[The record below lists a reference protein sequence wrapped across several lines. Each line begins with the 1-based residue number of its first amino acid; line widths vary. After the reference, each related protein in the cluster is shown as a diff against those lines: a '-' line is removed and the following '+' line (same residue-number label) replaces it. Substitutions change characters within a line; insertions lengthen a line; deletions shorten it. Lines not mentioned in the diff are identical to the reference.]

1 MSSAPSTDETDLDLS
16 TGFEDSA
23 AGPSIE
29 GSSHTTSY
37 MSAAVADEPE
47 VETFEAQPEEHASR
61 KVAVDPMMAEGG
73 SKGSAG
79 TSFSEISELPP
90 LKEIYIAP
98 PPPAPSHSESPQADA
113 PPVMVFKDIP
123 RDEEKPKVQPRE
135 VAEKAI
141 KEIKSVPPKL
151 MLYAL
156 IGAGILILL
165 IGLGFMLY
173 VHNLGS
179 DDDSGAPRKSVPV
192 TEQAPAQAAPV
203 SQAPTKE
210 AAPSPVESQPAEA
223 EERSAPEPKA
233 TASKARNGKKKAAAV
248 AAAPA
253 IIPGQLTVDSTP
265 QGAQVQ
271 IDGQSD
277 PSWVTPIA
285 LTNLQPGQHSI
296 TVSKQGYVTDTRSV
310 EVTSGNKAV
319 TSLHLTQMMA
329 SLIVKSDPA
338 GASIFVDGHDVG
350 AKTPA
355 TVSVN
360 KGEHVVLVWMSGYID
375 ETMNAQ
381 FVLGQTF
388 NFSPALRALGN
399 ADSIKTVG
407 KMSKLFGGKGATPG
421 QATLS
426 VRTQPKGAQVAINQH
441 MLDKGS
447 PVDAALDPGNY
458 VVDITLTGYAPVHK
472 VITTDKGGKVVID
485 EALQKQ

>member
-1 MSSAPSTDETDLDLS
+1 MSS
-16 TGFEDSA
+16 
-23 AGPSIE
+23 
-29 GSSHTTSY
+29 
-37 MSAAVADEPE
+37 AVADEPE
-47 VETFEAQPEEHASR
+47 VETFEPQADEQEGP
-61 KVAVDPMMAEGG
+61 KIAVDPMMAGGG
-73 SKGSAG
+73 SKSAAG

-98 PPPAPSHSESPQADA
+98 PTPSPSQPVQADA
-113 PPVMVFKDIP
+113 PPVTVFKDLP
-123 RDEEKPKVQPRE
+123 REEEKPKVQPRE
-135 VAEKAI
+135 VAEKAL

-165 IGLGFMLY
+165 IALGFTLY
-173 VHNLGS
+173 VHSLGS
-179 DDDSGAPRKSVPV
+179 DDDSGAPRNSVPA
-192 TEQAPAQAAPV
+192 TEQAPAQSAPV
-203 SQAPTKE
+203 SQAPQKKE
-210 AAPSPVESQPAEA
+210 VTPAPVQSQPEEA

-233 TASKARNGKKKAAAV
+233 SASSKSARNGRKKAAV
-248 AAAPA
+248 SAAPA

-285 LTNLQPGQHSI
+285 LSNLQPGQHSV

-319 TSLHLTQMMA
+319 ASLHLTQMMA
-329 SLIVKSDPA
+329 TLLVKSDPA
-338 GASIFVDGHDVG
+338 GASIFVDGKDVG
-350 AKTPA
+350 ARTP
-355 TVSVN
+355 TSVSVN
-360 KGEHVVLVWMSGYID
+360 KGEHVVLVRLSGYLD

-388 NFSPALRALGN
+388 NFSPSLRPLGN

-407 KMSKLFGGKGATPG
+407 KMSKLFGGKGAQPG

-426 VRTQPKGAQVAINQH
+426 IHTQPKGAQVSVNQH

-447 PVDAALDPGNY
+447 PVDVALDPGNY
-458 VVDITLTGYAPVHK
+458 MVDITLTGYAPVHK
-472 VITTDKGGKVVID
+472 VITADKGGKAVID
-485 EALQKQ
+485 EVLQKQ